1 MASGISPA
9 PGASHDAAG
18 VRLSELQEF
27 IEHEANLLDEQRF
40 DEWLELFADD
50 GIYWVPARAG
60 QESPLTHVSL
70 FYDDKPTLRIRVE
83 RLKHPKIHSQIPRSK
98 TVRLV
103 SNFRL
108 GPQTDE
114 PAEHCVISKFVLLE
128 DRPGFERRLFGGR
141 YTHRLRAVPG
151 GLRIVSK
158 RVDLTNC
165 DQFFP
170 SLTQPF

>member
-9 PGASHDAAG
+9 PGASNRPG
-18 VRLSELQEF
+18 VQLAELQEF

-50 GIYWVPARAG
+50 GIYWVPARPG

-83 RLKHPKIHSQIPRSK
+83 RLKHPKIHSQTPRSK

-108 GPQTDE
+108 APQSGD
-114 PAEHCVISKFVLLE
+114 PAEHCVTSKFVLLE
-128 DRPGFERRLFGGR
+128 DRPGVERRLFGGR
-141 YTHRLRAVPG
+141 YTHRLRAVPD

>member
-9 PGASHDAAG
+9 PQASNPQFP
-18 VRLSELQEF
+18 ELQEF

-40 DEWLELFADD
+40 DEWLELFAED
-50 GIYWVPARAG
+50 GIYWVPARPG

-83 RLKHPKIHSQIPRSK
+83 RLKHPKIHSQTPPSK

-108 GPQTDE
+108 GPQSGD
-114 PAEHCVISKFVLLE
+114 PAEHIVTSKFVLLE
-128 DRPGFERRLFGGR
+128 DRPGVERRLFGGR
-141 YTHRLRAVPG
+141 YTHRLRVAPG